1 MAGAPGGGGPGPA
14 AGEPL
19 LQRRDSG
26 QGSPEPPPP
35 PPPPEHGQPRQGF
48 LSSLFT
54 RDQSCPLMLLK
65 TLETNP
71 YVKLLLDAM
80 KHSGC
85 AVDPGRHFSCEDC
98 DGNVSGGFDAST
110 SQIVL
115 CQNNIRNEAHMSRV
129 VTHELIHAFDHCR
142 AHVHWFTNVRHLAC
156 SEIRAASLSG
166 DCSLVNEIFRLHFG
180 LKQHHQGLTV
190 HLWLSFDEQA
200 FPAECADHAE
210 TCVRDRAVLS
220 ILAVRNISREEA
232 QKAVDEV
239 FESCFNDH
247 EPFGRIPHTKTYAR
261 YAHRDFRNRDRY
273 YSNI

>member
-1 MAGAPGGGGPGPA
+1 MAGAPDESGPGSA
-14 AGEPL
+14 AGEQ
-19 LQRRDSG
+19 LQQQHVACQVFPERLA
-26 QGSPEPPPP
+26 QGNP
-35 PPPPEHGQPRQGF
+35 QQGF
-48 LSSLFT
+48 LSSFFT
-54 RDQSCPLMLLK
+54 NNQKCQLMLLK
-65 TLETNP
+65 TLQTNP

-85 AVDPGRHFSCEDC
+85 AVNKERHFSCEDC

-115 CQNNIRNEAHMSRV
+115 CQNNIGSQAHMNRV

-142 AHVHWFTNVRHLAC
+142 AHVHWFTDVRHLAC
-156 SEIRAASLSG
+156 SESIEIHGFGSGRGRITTRVLNWFVRAANLSG

-180 LKQHHQGLTV
+180 LKQHHQ
-190 HLWLSFDEQA
+190 
-200 FPAECADHAE
+200 
-210 TCVRDRAVLS
+210 TCVRDRAILS
-220 ILAVRNISREEA
+220 ILAVRNISKEVA

-247 EPFGRIPHTKTYAR
+247 EPFGRIPHNKTYAR
-261 YAHRDFRNRDRY
+261 YAHRDFQNRDRY

>member
-1 MAGAPGGGGPGPA
+1 MAGAPGGGGRGPA
-14 AGEPL
+14 AGEPPARGER
-19 LQRRDSG
+19 QR
-26 QGSPEPPPP
+26 
-35 PPPPEHGQPRQGF
+35 GF
-48 LSSLFT
+48 LSSLFA
-54 RDQSCPLMLLK
+54 RDQSCPTMLLE

-80 KHSGC
+80 RHSGC
-85 AVDPGRHFSCEDC
+85 AVSRERHFSCEAC
-98 DGNVSGGFDAST
+98 DGNVSGGFDATT

-115 CQNNIRNEAHMSRV
+115 CQNNIRNQAHMSRV

-166 DCSLVNEIFRLHFG
+166 DCSLMNEILRFRFG
-180 LKQHHQGLTV
+180 LKQHHQ
-190 HLWLSFDEQA
+190 
-200 FPAECADHAE
+200 

-239 FESCFNDH
+239 FQSCFNDR
-247 EPFGRIPHTKTYAR
+247 EPFGRIPHNKTYAR
-261 YAHRDFRNRDRY
+261 YAHRDFQDRDRY
-273 YSNI
+273 YANI